1 MWAII
6 TGDIINSRT
15 IDAQQWMD
23 KLKETLNTFGKEPVD
38 WEVYRG
44 DSFQLRAPASDSL
57 LIALLLKA
65 TIRQFKELDI
75 RQAIGIGEITYEAKR
90 ITESNGSA
98 FIRSG
103 ECFETLK
110 KETIALSSPWS
121 DFDRVINTML
131 PLAALTMDYWTPTS
145 SETIKKSLENP
156 EMRQTDLAIS
166 LDKSQSN
173 VSADLK
179 RGGYDEIQKMV
190 HYFNQEITTRC
201 SR

>member
-15 IDAQQWMD
+15 LDAQQWMD
-23 KLKETLNTFGKEPVD
+23 KLKETLNFFGKEPVD

-103 ECFETLK
+103 ECFENLK
-110 KETIALSSPWS
+110 KETIAISSPWS

-131 PLAALTMDYWTPTS
+131 PLAALTMDNWTPTS

>member
-23 KLKETLNTFGKEPVD
+23 KLKETLNSFGKEPID

-131 PLAALTMDYWTPTS
+131 PLAALTMDNWTPTS

-190 HYFNQEITTRC
+190 QYFNQEITTRC

>member
-6 TGDIINSRT
+6 TGDIINSRA
-15 IDAQQWMD
+15 IDAQQWME
-23 KLKETLNTFGKEPVD
+23 KLKETLNSIGKEPID

-44 DSFQLRAPASDSL
+44 DSFQLRVPACDAL
-57 LIALLLKA
+57 LIALLLKT

-131 PLAALTMDYWTPTS
+131 PLAALTMDNWTPTS